1 MKEEG
6 TPAASP
12 DHHANALGR
21 LCFKQQHD
29 TLLLTEYVT
38 APSLLDNNSF
48 TRKAPQ
54 KQSERAVLPNLPHSH
69 AHNIILPIWARPP
82 GTHQHPPTRGGQRKH
97 PIIKIR
103 KRTRHTRPGV
113 ARSAAPR
120 LSAVGSRVLHLP
132 TAGAKHYVL
141 SAEAIGS

>member
-6 TPAASP
+6 TLAESP

-48 TRKAPQ
+48 T
-54 KQSERAVLPNLPHSH
+54 SES
-69 AHNIILPIWARPP
+69 
-82 GTHQHPPTRGGQRKH
+82 TTKT
-97 PIIKIR
+97 
-103 KRTRHTRPGV
+103 KRTRGI
-113 ARSAAPR
+113 AQSA
-120 LSAVGSRVLHLP
+120 
-132 TAGAKHYVL
+132 T
-141 SAEAIGS
+141 